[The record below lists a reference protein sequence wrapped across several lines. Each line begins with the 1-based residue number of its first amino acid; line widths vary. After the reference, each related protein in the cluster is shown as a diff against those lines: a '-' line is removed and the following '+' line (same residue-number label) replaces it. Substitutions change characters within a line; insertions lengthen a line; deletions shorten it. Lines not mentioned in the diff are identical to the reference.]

1 MRTPPGPRRADLGR
15 GGRFLAACL
24 AAVWLSAGLAAV
36 VIGLWLQHAALPVFL
51 GLLAMAYGWVW
62 SRVAI
67 TGERQ
72 GWPPWRARVRPTERN
87 KRS

>member
-1 MRTPPGPRRADLGR
+1 MPTAIGRKGDLGP
-15 GGRFLAACL
+15 GGRAVAVCL
-24 AAVWLSAGLAAV
+24 ACVWLSAGLAAI
-36 VIGLWLQHAALPVFL
+36 VIGVFRHAVLPVIL

-72 GWPPWRARVRPTERN
+72 HWHLRQRP
-87 KRS
+87 